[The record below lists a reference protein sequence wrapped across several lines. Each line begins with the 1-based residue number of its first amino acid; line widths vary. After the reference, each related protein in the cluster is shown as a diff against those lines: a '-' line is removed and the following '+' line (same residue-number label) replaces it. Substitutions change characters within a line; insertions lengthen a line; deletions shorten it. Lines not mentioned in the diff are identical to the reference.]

1 MICRKLKERRKK
13 VQEDNKKV
21 KEQLKEEHKVKSL
34 KGMKKDT
41 ETDVQ
46 MKQLARQTEVVDDDD
61 KEYYKEEVGE
71 DPDAG
76 KCRCLF
82 F

>member
-1 MICRKLKERRKK
+1 M
-13 VQEDNKKV
+13 QEDNKKV

-34 KGMKKDT
+34 KGMKKET
-41 ETDVQ
+41 ESDLQ

-76 KCRCLF
+76 KSLF
-82 F
+82 FNQFWM